1 MKQIVLNEI
10 TGLTPTKTNIDVVSK
25 EMTEPIINGEID
37 AIEFSVRFQFALDTI
52 TECLKIA
59 KPYALKCID
68 KETTMLG
75 AKLEKAESGV
85 KYDYSANQQWQEI
98 EAKLEP
104 LLKEKKTI
112 EERIKMATKI
122 GNSILDEYSGE
133 IIASPVAKISTTI
146 LKITLG
152 K

>member
-25 EMTEPIINGEID
+25 EMTEPIINGEVD
-37 AIEFSVRFQFALDTI
+37 AIEFSVRLQFAIDTL

-59 KPYALKCID
+59 KPYALKSID

-75 AKLEKAESGV
+75 AKLEIAESGV

-133 IIASPVAKISTTI
+133 IIASPVPKISTTI

>member
-25 EMTEPIINGEID
+25 EMTESIINGEVD
-37 AIEFSVRFQFALDTI
+37 PIEFSVRLQFAIDTL

-59 KPYALKCID
+59 KPYALKSID

-75 AKLEKAESGV
+75 AKLEVAESGV
-85 KYDYSANQQWQEI
+85 KYDYSANHQWQEI

-133 IIASPVAKISTTI
+133 IIASPVAKISTTV

>member
-37 AIEFSVRFQFALDTI
+37 AIEFSVRCQFAIDTL

-59 KPYALKCID
+59 KPHALALID